1 MHQRTVSGL
10 LIALLALS
18 IALLQFLA
26 TTFFLYWVWW
36 WFDIVMH
43 FLGGVFIGSSMLWL
57 IRYEVPVGIRHRI
70 PIFLTTFLGVLA
82 VGVLWEVFEY
92 VTGLYAAVNYTLDT
106 TLDLAMD
113 IVGMLLA
120 YLVLNRL
127 FFQSDTKK

>member
-57 IRYEVPVGIRHRI
+57 IRYEVPVSIRHRI